1 MIIDIHRHYHRVEG
15 ELEEYVQKAR
25 SLGIEKVGLSTC
37 GPLFNQHDNEGVL
50 MAQEQ
55 YPGLFLGF
63 GYVKL
68 GMDGAE
74 KVDWLYNHGFAA
86 LKMIVPRV
94 AYDDRALWPIYER
107 AQALGMPCN
116 IHCGILGR
124 LRNEGGH
131 DISSRRMRPI
141 HLDAV
146 LRSFPGLKVLMPHL
160 GQPWYDEAWAM
171 LATYDN
177 LYWDLTGGALLRRPV
192 EFFRDLFLS
201 QGEEVWQRVSR
212 RLCFASDTSDP
223 EMMLGRYREALE
235 AMGADD
241 ELTEHVHSGAAM
253 ELLGKSEDEL

>member
-15 ELEEYVQKAR
+15 ELEEYVAR
-25 SLGIEKVGLSTC
+25 ARALDIEKVGLSTC
-37 GPLFNQHDNEGVL
+37 GPLFNQYDNEGVL

-55 YPGLFLGF
+55 YPDLFIGF

-68 GMDGAE
+68 GIDGPE

-86 LKMIVPRV
+86 LKMIMPKVE
-94 AYDDRALWPIYER
+94 YDDRSLWPIYER

-124 LRNEGGH
+124 LRNEAGH
-131 DISSRRMRPI
+131 DLSSRRMRPI

-146 LRSFPGLKVLMPHL
+146 LRSFPDLKILMPHL

-177 LYWDLTGGALLRRPV
+177 LYWDLTGVALLRRPV
-192 EFFRDLFLS
+192 EFFTGLFLS
-201 QGEEVWQRVSR
+201 QGEEVWERVSR
-212 RLCFASDTSDP
+212 RLCFASDTSNP
-223 EMMLGRYREALE
+223 GMMLERYGEILLAMEA
-235 AMGADD
+235 GD
-241 ELTEHVHSGAAM
+241 ELMQSAHSGAAM
-253 ELLGKSEDEL
+253 ELLADPG